1 MRKIAG
7 ARVLLRPIVEADL
20 PRVAHASM
28 QWAKQGESE
37 ADVLRRL
44 KDRLRGDTPFPAV
57 EFAIEVDGRLV
68 GDIQGR
74 PDPYLTSLFEIGISL
89 FDDADKG
96 QGIGREALALMTT
109 QLFDQE
115 HAHRVQLTTDVGNT
129 AMRRAAEA
137 AGFAFEGVLRGF
149 WPPKEEEPSAD
160 YAMYGM
166 TKRDHEG
173 VG

>member
-1 MRKIAG
+1 MNRIAG
-7 ARVLLRPIVEADL
+7 ARVTLRPIVEADL

-28 QWAKQGESE
+28 QWAKHGESE

-44 KDRLRGDTPFPAV
+44 KDRLRGETPFPAV
-57 EFAIEVDGRLV
+57 EFAIEVGGKLV

-74 PDPYLTSLFEIGISL
+74 PDPYLTSLFEIGVSL

-96 QGIGREALALMTT
+96 RGIGREALALMTNR
-109 QLFDQE
+109 LFEHD

-149 WPPKEEEPSAD
+149 WPPKEEDPAAD

-173 VG
+173 IG